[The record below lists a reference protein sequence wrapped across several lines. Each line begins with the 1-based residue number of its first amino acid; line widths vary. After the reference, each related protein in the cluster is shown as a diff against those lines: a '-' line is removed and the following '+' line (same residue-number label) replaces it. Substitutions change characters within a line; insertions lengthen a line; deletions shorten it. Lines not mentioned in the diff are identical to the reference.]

1 MALDV
6 YRLLDALVAVEYL
19 TDSVQGRLTTIPA
32 GSLVRVL
39 ETDSGDGR
47 FVEIAWGGRKY
58 SVFPV
63 DLEAH
68 GETVR

>member
-19 TDSVQGRLTTIPA
+19 TDSVHGRLTTIPA